1 MFALDTLEKL
11 KTFKERIHFAE
22 NNLKVI
28 GVGTSRIVF
37 EYGDKVFKLAKNRKG
52 IMQNK
57 IEILKSKSN
66 FDLFAK
72 IFDYSPTNKW
82 LIMEKTFP
90 VSFDDFEKYADIK
103 WEHMLGFMA
112 ECILINISEKYKD
125 YYEFFIKQQYKG
137 TKSILNN
144 FHKLKYNKEKL
155 IFLNN
160 IYTYFSTGK
169 PEFYDWADFHL
180 LSTWG
185 LSVRNGGK
193 QLVIIDYGVNKEVFM
208 MYNKNFNMDEFFNLK
223 NYDL

>member
-1 MFALDTLEKL
+1 MFAIDTLEKL
-11 KTFKERIHFAE
+11 RTFKERIHFAE

-82 LIMEKTFP
+82 LVMEKTSP
-90 VSFDDFEKYADIK
+90 VSFEDFEKYANIK
-103 WEHMLGFMA
+103 WKHMLGFMG
-112 ECILINISEKYKD
+112 ECILTYIPEKYKN
-125 YYEFFIKQQYKG
+125 YYKFFVKQQYKD
-137 TKSILNN
+137 TNSILND
-144 FHKLKYNKEKL
+144 FLKLKCNKEKL
-155 IFLNN
+155 ILLNN

-185 LSVRNGGK
+185 LSYNK
-193 QLVIIDYGVNKEVFM
+193 QLVIIDYGINKEAFM
-208 MYNKNFNMDEFFNLK
+208 MYNKDFNIDEFFNLE